1 MSTLPRL
8 RLEEAR
14 RQALRHQGA
23 QHDPVQVL
31 HPRGHH
37 QEHRLHGRGRSV
49 RVDSSRQR
57 YPDPNQMS
65 MTMEMIICVIFNVI
79 FSQFCKFI
87 SNEGG

>member
-49 RVDSSRQR
+49 QVDSRRQR
-57 YPDPNQMS
+57 YPDPSQMS
-65 MTMEMIICVIFNVI
+65 MRW
-79 FSQFCKFI
+79 K
-87 SNEGG
+87 

>member
-49 RVDSSRQR
+49 RVDSSRQKVSR
-57 YPDPNQMS
+57 PQPDVNA
-65 MTMEMIICVIFNVI
+65 MEIIVYYLM
-79 FSQFCKFI
+79 
-87 SNEGG
+87 

>member
-49 RVDSSRQR
+49 RVDPSRQKVSR
-57 YPDPNQMS
+57 PQPDVNA
-65 MTMEMIICVIFNVI
+65 MEIIVCVLFNVI
-79 FSQFCKFI
+79 FSI
-87 SNEGG
+87 L

>member
-1 MSTLPRL
+1 MRSNTIRVESTLQRL

-14 RQALRHQGA
+14 RQALRHQEA
-23 QHDPVQVL
+23 QHVPVQVL

-37 QEHRLHGRGRSV
+37 QEHRLHGRAV

-65 MTMEMIICVIFNVI
+65 M
-79 FSQFCKFI
+79 Q
-87 SNEGG
+87 